1 MPESWEVLER
11 HELLDVS
18 PWLKVI
24 AETVR
29 LEDGE
34 RVISNYYRIESPSYV
49 MMFVVTV
56 DQKVAII
63 EQYKHGVGQRVV
75 DLPAGYMEPGE
86 EPLISAQRELLE
98 ETGLEAPDWLPLGI
112 FTVDGNRGCGKA
124 YAFLA
129 WNAHQVRQPDPG
141 DLENQILHLY
151 DIEQVREIW
160 LRGGMLSLGAT
171 AVTGL
176 GLAHWDSQSAR

>member
-1 MPESWEVLER
+1 MPDHWDVLER
-11 HELLDVS
+11 YELLDAS

-34 RVISNYYRIESPSYV
+34 RVISNYYRIESPSFV

-63 EQYKHGVGQRVV
+63 EQYKHGIGQRVIE
-75 DLPAGYMEPGE
+75 LPAGYIEPGE
-86 EPLISAQRELLE
+86 EPLISAKRELLE
-98 ETGLEAPDWLPLGI
+98 ETGLEAPDWLPLGS

-124 YAFLA
+124 YSFLV
-129 WNAHQVRQPDPG
+129 WNAYQVREPEPG
-141 DLENQILHLY
+141 DLENQTLHFY
-151 DIEQVREIW
+151 AIEQVREIW
-160 LRGGMLSLGAT
+160 LRGGMPSLAPT

-176 GLAHWDSQSAR
+176 ALAHWEKQSAG

>member
-1 MPESWEVLER
+1 MPDHWDVLER

-24 AETVR
+24 VETVR

-34 RVISNYYRIESPSYV
+34 RIISNYYRIESPSYV

-56 DQKVAII
+56 DQKVAIV
-63 EQYKHGVGQRVV
+63 EQYKHGIGQRVIE
-75 DLPAGYMEPGE
+75 LPAGYIEFGE

-98 ETGLEAPDWLPLGI
+98 ETGLEAPEWRSLGG
-112 FTVDGNRGCGKA
+112 FTVDGNRGCGIS

-129 WNAHQVRQPDPG
+129 WNAQQVRQPNSG
-141 DLENQILHLY
+141 DLENQTLHFF
-151 DIEQVREIW
+151 DIERVREIW
-160 LRGGMLSLGAT
+160 LRGGMPSLAPT

-176 GLAHWDSQSAR
+176 GLAHWDQFCAR